1 MKGWCRALALL
12 AVALPAS
19 VPVHSADE
27 PVATEPV
34 VNEPAF
40 YQGLPKDAEDRSVAA
55 FSDLGSWL
63 GYALPPEDT
72 TDLQGSFVGPF
83 SHAEGRWIANR
94 LTRLHLK
101 VGGAEV
107 GFEGFSTESV
117 PGSLVQRFSA
127 GPLDVTLTLFFR
139 SSRTAVQRMELVNRS
154 EAAET
159 VAVSWR
165 TESVEDSPGPKV
177 FDGSLIF
184 TTPGGEPLVWRAEG
198 ETAATTPAAI
208 NLAPIH
214 LEPGGSA
221 VTHAFLSEGQGEPEV
236 DGAAAVWEAHRSRW
250 QSYLDRIDTGYA
262 ADHPRQIV
270 AVKSLRTLINN
281 WRSPRGSLH
290 HDGLFPSG
298 AVWYFNGFWAWDSW
312 KHAVALARFD
322 VELAK
327 NQVRTMFDHQNE
339 RGMIADVVYADP
351 AEDNWRDTKPPLAG
365 WAIEEILRAD
375 GDLGFVR
382 EMYPRL
388 VAYHRWWYRDRDHDG
403 DGLCEFGSTDGT
415 VIAARWESG
424 MDNAVR
430 FDDTE
435 MVENGEGAWSMDQ
448 ESVDLNAYLYREK
461 LALGKLAAAI
471 GRAGEATAWSR
482 EAEELAP
489 RIREQFWHD
498 ELGWFVDT
506 SLDGE
511 PIARQGPEGWTPLW
525 TGVAS
530 QEQAARAR
538 ESMLDPSKFLT
549 YVPFPTVAADDPE
562 FSEGYWR
569 GLVWIDQVYFGIEAL
584 RRYGFELDAAMVTQH
599 LFDHLEGLAE
609 PGVPL
614 HENYHPLTGERR
626 NAAHFSWTAAHL
638 LLLSHNPR
646 NPWEDH
652 AVFEHN
658 KLEPRAT
665 LFPFE
670 NEALA
675 LAGDPAASCR
685 YRSLDGPWRFHW
697 APRPADAPMGFFRED
712 FDDGSWPLLEVP
724 ANWEV
729 HGYGNAVYLDERY
742 PFTTTWPDAPQDR
755 NPVGTYRR
763 TFQLDGEWLDQ
774 RVTLHFGGVRSAL
787 FVWLNGERVGYSE
800 GAKTP
805 AEFDVT
811 DHLRE
816 GENTLALQIIRWSD
830 ASYVESQD
838 MLRMSGI
845 ERSVSLLAQPKAH
858 LEDLFVRAEA
868 DGSFTFDWVFRSDG
882 ETTAQRLLRWRLLD
896 GEEAVA
902 GGESSFEPAPGVAHR
917 GSEAGRVSDVKPWT
931 PETPHLYR
939 LLLEVREANGEL
951 SEVATTRVGFRTVE
965 IRGHQLLV
973 NGRAITVRGVNRHE
987 THPETGHVVGEQ
999 TMRRDLALMKQHNI
1013 NAVRSS
1019 HYPNDPRWYEL
1030 TDEYGLFVIDEANIE
1045 SHPLAIHE
1053 HTQIGGEMSW
1063 LPAHLERTR
1072 RMVERDKNHP
1082 SIIIWSLG
1090 NEAGEG
1096 DVFRSTYR
1104 WIKDR
1109 DPTRPVQYEPAGL
1122 DDYTDIYCPM
1132 YPPIEKLESYAGG
1145 EPDRPAIMIE
1155 YCHAMGNSVGNL
1167 ADYWAAID
1175 RHEALQ
1181 GGFIWDWVD
1190 QSLARFD
1197 DQGRRYWA
1205 YGHDYEPDLPTDGN
1219 FLNNGLVD
1227 PDRNPHPHLMEVKK
1241 VYQPVR
1247 FHLGGYDGSS
1257 IPVRIENRYTYVD
1270 LSHLDF
1276 RWSLQADGH
1285 DVADGELEVGALAAG
1300 ESMVVEVHMPETAL
1314 PSALAEWHLTVS
1326 ATTRRA
1332 GPGVPQGHEV
1342 AWEQFQ
1348 IRPAPTPADDVTGA
1362 DAGFERTAETIVV
1375 AAADAVLTFSVASG
1389 ELSSYRWRGDELLA
1403 GSPVIN
1409 FWRPPTDNDLGNGM
1423 HEWAAVWRDAGSLRE
1438 VRELDVRR
1446 QADGSVIVVSAF
1458 ELPSVQASLTTTYRM
1473 TAGGVVEIEQSFR
1486 PRRPEDLPLLPRF
1499 GTQLRVP
1506 ESWRELSWFGRG
1518 PHETYAD
1525 RKTSGRIAIHKTR
1538 VEEDF
1543 HRYSRPQET
1552 GNKTDL
1558 RWMALS
1564 DGESKGLIAVGSSL
1578 LSGSAWPF
1586 AMDELEFVPGAQGA
1600 ESASGL
1606 VPVTARHGAEIEI
1619 GGPVTWNIDHAQMG
1633 VGGDTSWGRMV
1644 HEPYTLPAGP
1654 YAYRFRLIPFDPSKD
1669 DPSERATGL
1678 P

>member
-1 MKGWCRALALL
+1 MKGRRRVLSLIT
-12 AVALPAS
+12 VALPAFAAGLA
-19 VPVHSADE
+19 ADE
-27 PVATEPV
+27 PDATEPPAA
-34 VNEPAF
+34 EHAF

-94 LTRLHLK
+94 LIRLHLE
-101 VGGAEV
+101 VGGVEV

-117 PGSLVQRFSA
+117 PGSLVQQFSA

-139 SSRTAVQRMELVNRS
+139 SSRTAVQRLEVINRS
-154 EAAET
+154 EAAEI
-159 VAVSWR
+159 VGVSWR
-165 TESVEDSPGPKV
+165 AEPVTDAPAPEISGD
-177 FDGSLIF
+177 SLIF
-184 TTPGGEPLVWRAEG
+184 TTPDGESLFWRAQG
-198 ETAATTPAAI
+198 ETSTIDPSSIA
-208 NLAPIH
+208 LAPIRV
-214 LEPGGSA
+214 EPGAGF
-221 VTHAFLSEGQGEPEV
+221 VTHGFLSEGEGEPEV
-236 DGAAAVWEAHRSRW
+236 RGVEASWVAHHSRW
-250 QSYLDRIDTGYA
+250 GAYLDRVDTGHA

-281 WRSPRGSLH
+281 WRAPRGSLH

-327 NQVRTMFDHQNE
+327 NQMRTMFDHQNT

-351 AEDNWRDTKPPLAG
+351 TEDNWRDTKPPLAG
-365 WAIEEILRAD
+365 WAIEEILKAD
-375 GDLGFVR
+375 GDLEFVR
-382 EMYPRL
+382 EMYPQL
-388 VAYHRWWYRDRDHDG
+388 VAYHRWWYADRDHDR

-435 MVENGEGAWSMDQ
+435 MVKNGDAAWSMDQ

-461 LALGKLAAAI
+461 RALAKLAAAI
-471 GRAGEATAWSR
+471 GREHEAKTWSR
-482 EAEELAP
+482 EADELAP
-489 RIREQFWHD
+489 RLREQFWHD

-511 PIARQGPEGWTPLW
+511 PITRQGPEGWTPLW

-530 QEQAARAR
+530 KEQAARAR
-538 ESMLDPSKFLT
+538 ESMLDPTKFLT
-549 YVPFPTVAADDPE
+549 HVPFPTVAADDPE

-584 RRYGFELDAAMVTQH
+584 RRYGYELDAAMVTQH

-638 LLLSHNPR
+638 LLLSQGPR

-652 AVFEHN
+652 RVFGQN

-670 NEALA
+670 SEALA
-675 LAGDPAASCR
+675 LAGDPAASRR

-697 APRPADAPMGFFRED
+697 APRPAEAPMGHFRED
-712 FDDGSWPLLEVP
+712 FDDASWPLLQVP

-742 PFTTTWPDAPQDR
+742 PFTTTWPDAPQDQ
-755 NPVGTYRR
+755 NPVGSYRR
-763 TFQLDGEWLDQ
+763 TFHLDADWLDQ
-774 RVTLHFGGVRSAL
+774 RVILRFGGVRSAL

-811 DHLRE
+811 EHLRQ

-845 ERSVSLLAQPKAH
+845 ERGVSLIAQPRAH
-858 LEDLFVRAEA
+858 LDDLFVRAEA
-868 DGSFTFDWVFRSDG
+868 DGSFALDWSFRNG
-882 ETTAQRLLRWRLLD
+882 AETAVQRLVRWRLLD
-896 GEEAVA
+896 GDRVVA
-902 GGESSFEPAPGVAHR
+902 DGESDLEVAPGAVLK
-917 GSEAGRVSDVKPWT
+917 GFEQGTVSDVKPWT

-939 LLLEVREANGEL
+939 LLLEVQGDDGEPT
-951 SEVATTRVGFRTVE
+951 EVASTWVGFRTIE

-987 THPETGHVVGEQ
+987 THPETGHVVSEE

-1030 TDEYGLFVIDEANIE
+1030 TDEYGLWVIDEANIE

-1053 HTQIGGEMSW
+1053 HTQIGNEMSW

-1072 RMVERDKNHP
+1072 RMVEQDKNHP

-1190 QSLARFD
+1190 QSLARID

-1227 PDRNPHPHLMEVKK
+1227 PDRNPHPHLMEAKK

-1247 FHLGGYDGSS
+1247 FTLDAQDRGSES
-1257 IPVRIENRYTYVD
+1257 IPVRIENRYTYID
-1270 LSHLDF
+1270 LSHLGF
-1276 RWSLQADGH
+1276 HWSLLVDGH
-1285 DVADGELEVGALAAG
+1285 ELVDGRLQVGKTAAG
-1300 ESMVVEVHMPETAL
+1300 ESFLVEIPKPEIEGPTAEG
-1314 PSALAEWHLTVS
+1314 EWHLTVS
-1326 ATTRRA
+1326 ATTQREE
-1332 GPGVPQGHEV
+1332 PGVPRGHEV

-1348 IRPAPTPADDVTGA
+1348 IREAASQPKKHAEKKVRADVT
-1362 DAGFERTAETIVV
+1362 FERTDDAIVV
-1375 AAADAVLTFSVASG
+1375 SSADAKLTFAVASG
-1389 ELSSYRWRGDELLA
+1389 ELVSYDWLGHELLE
-1403 GSPVIN
+1403 GPPVIN

-1438 VRELDVRR
+1438 LRDLEVRTGAGGRV
-1446 QADGSVIVVSAF
+1446 AVVVTY
-1458 ELPSVQASLTTTYRM
+1458 ELPSVQATLISKYRVL
-1473 TAGGVVEIEQSFR
+1473 GGGIVDIEQSFR

-1506 ESWRELSWFGRG
+1506 ETWRELSWFGRG

-1525 RKTSGRIAIHKTR
+1525 RKTSGRIAIHQAR

-1552 GNKTDL
+1552 GIKTDV
-1558 RWMALS
+1558 RWIALS
-1564 DGESKGLIAVGSSL
+1564 DGES
-1578 LSGSAWPF
+1578 
-1586 AMDELEFVPGAQGA
+1586 QGA
-1600 ESASGL
+1600 RRGGT
-1606 VPVTARHGAEIEI
+1606 VPSFGERLALCHGRARIRSRRP
-1619 GGPVTWNIDHAQMG
+1619 GG
-1633 VGGDTSWGRMV
+1633 
-1644 HEPYTLPAGP
+1644 
-1654 YAYRFRLIPFDPSKD
+1654 
-1669 DPSERATGL
+1669 
-1678 P
+1678 